1 MQQARWLFGTPLF
14 LITAVLSVNQA
25 RAQTAAPQTAGTQPA
40 GAQASDDPQVNILIT
55 AQRKQFGPP
64 DPKPRRCAGTAANG
78 EILVCGADRGEDI
91 RVPSTADS
99 DPFSRQ
105 GMDDGL
111 PRAPMV
117 SGLPDCSRG
126 CIGVGSVPPPLYVIN
141 VKELPEAPK
150 DSDAE
155 KVANGELAD
164 R

>member
-1 MQQARWLFGTPLF
+1 MQIARWLSRFSIVVIVATLVP
-14 LITAVLSVNQA
+14 VQA
-25 RAQTAAPQTAGTQPA
+25 GAQSAGDMAAGTQSAP
-40 GAQASDDPQVNILIT
+40 DPQINILIT
-55 AQRKQFGPP
+55 TERKQFGPP
-64 DPKPRRCAGTAANG
+64 APKPRRCAGTTAGG

-91 RVPSTADS
+91 RVPSTADD
-99 DPFSRQ
+99 DPFSRE
-105 GMDDGL
+105 GL
-111 PRAPMV
+111 NNGVPRAPNV